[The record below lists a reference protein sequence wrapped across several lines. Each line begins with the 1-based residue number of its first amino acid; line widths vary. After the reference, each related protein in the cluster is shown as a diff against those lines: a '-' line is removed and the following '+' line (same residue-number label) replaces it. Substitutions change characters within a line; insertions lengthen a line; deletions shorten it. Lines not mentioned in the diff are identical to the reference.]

1 MGGHEGLAK
10 ALCGLPAVGRSATT
24 GPVEKTVPG
33 SGISHKALHGEREG
47 VGGRVRKV
55 YIQKGSGVITADSS
69 GLPPA
74 CRGREKIQSHLLCVI
89 VINLFM
95 GACTSAHLHPI
106 TPCVVWWT
114 TYHSIPSSRP
124 VPFTAEVLKICHFLS
139 LRAGR
144 PRELATSVGVM
155 ACSMSCLFA
164 KTIRMAFFSSSS

>member
-1 MGGHEGLAK
+1 MRGSQRLCVGCRLWGGVQPLVQWK
-10 ALCGLPAVGRSATT
+10 RQCR
-24 GPVEKTVPG
+24 
-33 SGISHKALHGEREG
+33 G
-47 VGGRVRKV
+47 VGSVTRLCTERGRGRRRGRGGVRKV

-74 CRGREKIQSHLLCVI
+74 CRGREKIKSHLLCVI

-95 GACTSAHLHPI
+95 GACTSAHLDPI